1 MIGQK
6 KVLRYIDN
14 LIKKGFPRFIIIT
27 GTKGQ
32 GKTELAI
39 EISKKLKIPFCN
51 IETKIDDIR
60 EMIEMAYK
68 QTERIIYLI
77 QNADKMSLNAKNSLL
92 KLVEE
97 PPQQAYIIMELQQ
110 IENTLDTIKS
120 RCQEIKMDSYE
131 LKDIE
136 KFIEKEK
143 ADLDKENEKIVKCLA
158 KNVLK

>member
-39 EISKKLKIPFCN
+39 EISKKLKISFCH
-51 IETKIDDIR
+51 IGTKIDDIR

-68 QTERIIYLI
+68 QTE
-77 QNADKMSLNAKNSLL
+77 
-92 KLVEE
+92 
-97 PPQQAYIIMELQQ
+97 
-110 IENTLDTIKS
+110 
-120 RCQEIKMDSYE
+120 
-131 LKDIE
+131 
-136 KFIEKEK
+136 
-143 ADLDKENEKIVKCLA
+143 
-158 KNVLK
+158 